1 MPPRRRVYAALALA
15 VSLLV
20 IVGAGGAADGDAYLK
35 NCYTTAPAG
44 SCVALT
50 PGFQGADVELSPG
63 ARHLYAAVWGFGGG
77 YTGLRLFDIGTRG
90 AFAPRAG
97 IEGCYAPGG
106 AGGDCTPLIA
116 DAGAYDVDI
125 SADGRSVY
133 LPTGGKLT
141 VLNRDTT
148 SGALTLAQCFGTAPC
163 VADPGSFESTAGSLN
178 SANLYVRGV
187 GQLAVFDR
195 DTATGSIARKSGAG
209 SCFTE
214 EVTSGGCTSATPAVG
229 IASSGYETVVSVD
242 GRNVYVSSQAPG
254 GVAVFQRAAGG
265 SLSQEPGTVG
275 GCISIGGTSGSAGG
289 RECVAGP
296 ETLAGAKALTIDRQG
311 AFVVVTG
318 DGGTTIFRRDAANG
332 RLTLTDCL
340 DELGGTAPPSVC
352 HEVTGAAGTDV
363 AVSPDGSSVVVSAS
377 VLSGLSFFR
386 LNRVTGKLTQLATR
400 GCITAKTPAAPCV
413 SIPGLLGGPGAVTIS
428 PSGLSL
434 FSAMRLP
441 SADGGSIAGFE
452 RDLAPACKSKTITVR
467 RRKAVAVPLTCTD
480 ANGDKV
486 TLEIAAPPVLGSLGV
501 VNQTKRR
508 VLYTPSPVSRR
519 RDSFKY
525 RGTARGSEG
534 VPSTVTVK
542 VTAHALV
549 DKKAPNTRITGT
561 PPTATSSR
569 IARFK
574 FSSTERGSQFQCKPD
589 WKKGWS
595 SCRSPTTY
603 TQLRPGRHTFLVR
616 AVDKAGN
623 VDRTPAKKVWTVT

>member
-1 MPPRRRVYAALALA
+1 MRRFLPALVLAA
-15 VSLLV
+15 SLLV
-20 IVGAGGAADGDAYLK
+20 LAGSSGAADGDAYLK

-44 SCVALT
+44 SCVALM
-50 PGFQGADVELSPG
+50 PGFQGVDAELSPG
-63 ARHLYAAVWGFGGG
+63 ARHLYAAVWGVGGG
-77 YTGLRLFDIGTRG
+77 YTGLRLFDVGARG
-90 AFAPRAG
+90 AFTPRG
-97 IEGCYAPGG
+97 GVEGCYAPGG

-125 SADGRSVY
+125 SADGKSVY
-133 LPTGGKLT
+133 LPSGSKLT

-148 SGALTLAQCFGTAPC
+148 SGVLTLAQCFGTSPC
-163 VADPGSFESTAGSLN
+163 TSHPGSFVSTAGTLD

-195 DTATGSIARKSGAG
+195 DVATGSMAPKSGAG

-214 EVTSGGCTSATPAVG
+214 EVGTGGCTPAAPAVG

-242 GRNVYVSSQAPG
+242 GRNVYVTNQVPG

-265 SLSQEPGTVG
+265 SLSQEPGTAG
-275 GCISIGGTSGSAGG
+275 GCITVGGTSGSAGG
-289 RECVAGP
+289 QECVAGP
-296 ETLAGAKALTIDRQG
+296 GTLAGATALTIDRQG

-318 DGGTTIFRRDAANG
+318 AGGTTIFRRDRSNG
-332 RLTLTDCL
+332 RLTMTDCL
-340 DELGGTAPPSVC
+340 DELGGTAPPTDC
-352 HEVTGAAGTDV
+352 HEVRGATGSDV
-363 AVSPDGSSVVVSAS
+363 AVSPDGNSIVVSATA
-377 VLSGLSFFR
+377 VSGLSFFR
-386 LNRVTGKLTQLATR
+386 LNRVTGELTQLSTR

-413 SIPGLLGGPGAVTIS
+413 SIPGLLGGSGGVAIS

-434 FSAMRLP
+434 FSALRLA

-467 RRKAVAVPLTCTD
+467 RRKPISVPLTCTD
-480 ANGDKV
+480 ANGDAV
-486 TLEIAAPPVLGSLGV
+486 SLEIAAPPALGSLGV
-501 VNQTKRR
+501 INQAKDR
-508 VLYTPSPVSRR
+508 VTYTPSLVSKR

-525 RGTARGSEG
+525 RGNARGSAG
-534 VPSTVTVK
+534 VPATVTIK
-542 VTAHALV
+542 VVARALV
-549 DKKAPNTRITGT
+549 DRKAPNTRITGA
-561 PPTATSSR
+561 PPAATSSR

-589 WKKGWS
+589 WKRGWT

-603 TQLRPGRHTFLVR
+603 TQLRPGTHTFLVR

-623 VDRTPAKKVWTVT
+623 VDRTPAKKLWTIR

>member
-1 MPPRRRVYAALALA
+1 MRHFATLGVALT
-15 VSLLV
+15 LLV
-20 IVGAGGAADGDAYLK
+20 VAGAGGAADGDAYLK

-77 YTGLRLFDIGTRG
+77 YTGLRLFDVGTRG
-90 AFAPRAG
+90 AFAPREG

-116 DAGAYDVDI
+116 DAGALDLDI

-148 SGALTLAQCFGTAPC
+148 SGVLTLAQCFGTAPC
-163 VADPGSFESTAGSLN
+163 VPDPGSFESTAGSLD

-187 GQLAVFDR
+187 GQLAVFNR
-195 DTATGSIARKSGAG
+195 DAATGSIGRKSGAG

-214 EVTSGGCTSATPAVG
+214 EVASGGCTPATPAVG

-242 GRNVYVSSQAPG
+242 GRNVYVTSQAPG

-265 SLSQEPGTVG
+265 SLSQEPGTDG
-275 GCISIGGTSGSAGG
+275 GCVTVGGTSGSAGG

-296 ETLAGAKALTIDRQG
+296 QTLAGAKAVTIDRQG
-311 AFVVVTG
+311 TFVLVTG
-318 DGGTTIFRRDAANG
+318 DGGTTIFRRDASNG
-332 RLTLTDCL
+332 RLTMTDCL

-352 HEVTGAAGTDV
+352 HEVRGAAGTDV
-363 AVSPDGSSVVVSAS
+363 AASPDGNNVVVSATG
-377 VLSGLSFFR
+377 LPGLSFFA
-386 LNRVTGKLTQLATR
+386 LNRVTGKLSQPGGR
-400 GCITAKTPAAPCV
+400 GCITAKMPAAPCV
-413 SIPGLLGGPGAVTIS
+413 SIPGLVGGPGGVIIS

-441 SADGGSIAGFE
+441 PGDGGSIAGFE
-452 RDLAPACKSKTITVR
+452 RDLAPTCKNKTITVR
-467 RRKAVAVPLTCTD
+467 RRKAVPVPLTCTD

-486 TLEIAAPPVLGSLGV
+486 TLEVAAPPVLGSLGV
-501 VNQTKRR
+501 VNQAKDR
-508 VLYTPSPVSRR
+508 VMYTPNPVSKR

-525 RGTARGSEG
+525 RGTARGSAG
-534 VPSTVTVK
+534 VAATVTIR
-542 VTAHALV
+542 VTAPVTV
-549 DKKAPNTRITGT
+549 DRKPPDTRITGA
-561 PPTATSSR
+561 PPARTSAR
-569 IARFK
+569 TARFR
-574 FSSTERGSQFQCKPD
+574 FTSNERGSQFQCKTD
-589 WKKGWS
+589 WRKGWW
-595 SCRSPTTY
+595 SCRSPKRY
-603 TQLRPGRHTFLVR
+603 SPLKAGRHTFEVR
-616 AVDKAGN
+616 AIDRAGN
-623 VDRTPAKKVWTVT
+623 VDRTPAKKVWTIS

>member
-77 YTGLRLFDIGTRG
+77 YTGLRLFDVATRG

-116 DAGAYDVDI
+116 DAGAYDLDI

-163 VADPGSFESTAGSLN
+163 VPDPGSFESTAGSLD

-195 DTATGSIARKSGAG
+195 DAATGSIARKSGAG
-209 SCFTE
+209 TCFTE
-214 EVTSGGCTSATPAVG
+214 ELTSGGCTPATPAVG
-229 IASSGYETVVSVD
+229 IASSGYEIVVSVD

-318 DGGTTIFRRDAANG
+318 DGGTTIFRRDPANG

-340 DELGGTAPPSVC
+340 DELGGTAPPSLC
-352 HEVTGAAGTDV
+352 HEVRGAAGTDV
-363 AVSPDGSSVVVSAS
+363 AVSPDGSNVVVSAS
-377 VLSGLSFFR
+377 ALSGLSFFR

-400 GCITAKTPAAPCV
+400 GCIGAKTPATPCV
-413 SIPGLLGGPGAVTIS
+413 SIPGLLGGPGAITIS

-452 RDLAPACKSKTITVR
+452 RDLAPTCKNKTITAR

-525 RGTARGSEG
+525 RGAARGSEG

-542 VTAHALV
+542 VTARALV
-549 DKKAPNTRITGT
+549 DRKAPNTRITGA
-561 PPTATSSR
+561 PPAATSSR

-603 TQLRPGRHTFLVR
+603 TQLRPGQHTFLVR

>member
-1 MPPRRRVYAALALA
+1 MRRFYPALVLA
-15 VSLLV
+15 VLLLV
-20 IVGAGGAADGDAYLK
+20 VGGAAGAADGDAYLK

-63 ARHLYAAVWGFGGG
+63 ARHLYAAVWGFGAGF
-77 YTGLRLFDIGTRG
+77 TGLRLFDVGTRG
-90 AFAPRAG
+90 AFTPREG

-116 DAGAYDVDI
+116 DAGAHDVDI

-148 SGALTLAQCFGTAPC
+148 SGALTVAQCFGTAPC
-163 VADPGSFESTAGSLN
+163 VPDPGSFESTAGSLD

-214 EVTSGGCTSATPAVG
+214 ELASGGCTPATPAVG

-254 GVAVFQRAAGG
+254 GVAVFQRGAGG

-275 GCISIGGTSGSAGG
+275 GCISVGGTSGSSGG
-289 RECVAGP
+289 RECVTGP
-296 ETLAGAKALTIDRQG
+296 EMLAGAKALTIDRQG

-352 HEVTGAAGTDV
+352 HEVRGAAGTDV

-386 LNRVTGKLTQLATR
+386 LNRVTGKLTQPATR
-400 GCITAKTPAAPCV
+400 GCVTAKTPAAPCV
-413 SIPGLLGGPGAVTIS
+413 SIPGLVGGPGAVTIS

-441 SADGGSIAGFE
+441 AGDGGSIAGFE
-452 RDLAPACKSKTITVR
+452 RDLAPTCRSKTITLR
-467 RRKAVAVPLTCTD
+467 RRTAVSVPLTCTD
-480 ANGDKV
+480 ANGDKL
-486 TLEIAAPPVLGSLGV
+486 TIEIAAPPAIGTLGV
-501 VNQTKRR
+501 VNQAKRR
-508 VLYTPSPVSRR
+508 VVYTPSPVSRR

-534 VPSTVTVK
+534 APSTVTIK
-542 VTAHALV
+542 VTARALV
-549 DKKAPNTRITGT
+549 DRKAPNTRITGA
-561 PPTATSSR
+561 PPATTSSR

-623 VDRTPAKKVWTVT
+623 LDRTPAKKVWTVT